1 MLKNLMCTVFAGVLA
16 IGCLSASSAPAQE
29 AVMDEFYGH
38 GVHNFYDRDFFQAM
52 SNLSV
57 AIDGGSR
64 DPRAYYYRGLA
75 KLRTGDTHGAHAD
88 LQKGSELESADVD
101 QFYPVAKSLERVQGA
116 DRSTLERYRALAR
129 AQNRQRQ
136 LRRDAVR
143 YEQRR
148 RSEAQVLRSVPVAP
162 APAPL
167 GVAPATAV
175 GPAGAAPVAPAPPA
189 APADDPFAAPAAA
202 DPAAAPAADDPFG
215 APAADDPFG
224 APAADDPFA
233 APPEE
238 APVETPPADDAAAED
253 DPFGGEMPADE
264 TPADDDPFADDPN

>member
-29 AVMDEFYGH
+29 AVMDEFYGQ

-52 SNLSV
+52 NNLSV

-75 KLRTGDTHGAHAD
+75 RLRSGDSHGAHAD

-101 QFYPVAKSLERVQGA
+101 QFYPVAKSLERVQGS

-148 RSEAQVLRSVPVAP
+148 RSEAQVLRSVPVGP

-167 GVAPATAV
+167 GVAPAAAA
-175 GPAGAAPVAPAPPA
+175 GPAGAAPGPPAPMPPDAPAYDPFDTPP
-189 APADDPFAAPAAA
+189 APAD
-202 DPAAAPAADDPFG
+202 
-215 APAADDPFG
+215 

-233 APPEE
+233 TPPEAPADAPPAEDPPAEDPFAPAPAAE
-238 APVETPPADDAAAED
+238 APAAEAPAAEE
-253 DPFGGEMPADE
+253 DPFG
-264 TPADDDPFADDPN
+264 DDPN

>member
-1 MLKNLMCTVFAGVLA
+1 MLKNLMCTVFGGVLA

-29 AVMDEFYGH
+29 AVMDEFYGQ

-52 SNLSV
+52 NNLSV

-64 DPRAYYYRGLA
+64 DPRAYYYRGLT
-75 KLRTGDTHGAHAD
+75 KLRSGDTRGAHED
-88 LQKGSELESADVD
+88 LQMGSLLESSDVD
-101 QFYPVAKSLERVQGA
+101 QFYPVSRSLERVQGS
-116 DRSTLERYRALAR
+116 DRATLERYRALAR
-129 AQNRQRQ
+129 AQSRQRQ

-148 RSEAQVLRSVPVAP
+148 RSEAQVLRSVPVGP

-175 GPAGAAPVAPAPPA
+175 EPAGAPPA
-189 APADDPFAAPAAA
+189 AVPGPPAPMPPDAPMDDPFAAPATPA
-202 DPAAAPAADDPFG
+202 D
-215 APAADDPFG
+215 

-233 APPEE
+233 APE
-238 APVETPPADDAAAED
+238 ATPADAPPADAPAETPPAEEDPFAPAPAAEA
-253 DPFGGEMPADE
+253 PAAE
-264 TPADDDPFADDPN
+264 APATPEAPAAEEDPFADDPN